1 MPTEAASPIPLV
13 LIFTA
18 VGFIVGAVVAYIAAR
33 SQPGKAP
40 KSVDFDLF
48 NERKKRFDEVAG
60 LWRER
65 AGGKLVVWFED
76 KMWES
81 SKAIDSIRRRRLE
94 SAERDFSA
102 WLGTD
107 ETASAVEVGKNSNIE
122 NRLASV
128 TRPPTGPLSSPTR
141 IPTGPLSS
149 PARTPTGPLTSPART
164 PTGPLT
170 SPARTPTGPLTA
182 PKKTPTGPL
191 SAPEPAVRP
200 VEVSLPAALAEE
212 PAKAAKPSKPLSIV
226 EQINDILQ
234 ETIKDT
240 PLANRMVRLV
250 EDPREGVVV
259 WVGMTH
265 YPGVDSVPDPEI
277 KAALRKAA
285 NEWERRTETRR

>member
-1 MPTEAASPIPLV
+1 MPTESASPIPLV
-13 LIFTA
+13 LIFTT

-60 LWRER
+60 LYRER

-76 KMWES
+76 KIWES

-107 ETASAVEVGKNSNIE
+107 ESATAVEVGKNSNME

-128 TRPPTGPLSSPTR
+128 TRTPTGPLASPTR
-141 IPTGPLSS
+141 TPTGPLSS
-149 PARTPTGPLTSPART
+149 PARTPTGPLSSPTR
-164 PTGPLT
+164 P
-170 SPARTPTGPLTA
+170 PTGPLTA

-234 ETIKDT
+234 EMIKDT
-240 PLANRMVRLV
+240 PLANRMLRLV

>member
-1 MPTEAASPIPLV
+1 MPEPSASPIPLV
-13 LIFTA
+13 LIFTT
-18 VGFIVGAVVAYIAAR
+18 VGFIVGAVVAYIAAK

-48 NERKKRFDEVAG
+48 MERKKRFDEVAG

-76 KMWES
+76 KMLES
-81 SKAIDSIRRRRLE
+81 SKSIDSIRRRRLE
-94 SAERDFSA
+94 SAERDFQA
-102 WLGTD
+102 WLGVEESAPVA
-107 ETASAVEVGKNSNIE
+107 ETGKNANMES
-122 NRLASV
+122 RLASV
-128 TRPPTGPLSSPTR
+128 TRTPTGPL
-141 IPTGPLSS
+141 GS
-149 PARTPTGPLTSPART
+149 PARTPTGPLTMPTRT

-170 SPARTPTGPLTA
+170 APARTPTGPLTA
-182 PKKTPTGPL
+182 PRKTPTGPL
-191 SAPEPAVRP
+191 STPQPVVRP
-200 VEVSLPAALAEE
+200 VEASLPVALAEE
-212 PAKAAKPSKPLSIV
+212 AAKSIKPNKPLSIV

-240 PLANRMVRLV
+240 PLATRMVRLV

-259 WVGMTH
+259 WIGLDH
-265 YPGVDSVPDPEI
+265 FPGVDSVPDPEI